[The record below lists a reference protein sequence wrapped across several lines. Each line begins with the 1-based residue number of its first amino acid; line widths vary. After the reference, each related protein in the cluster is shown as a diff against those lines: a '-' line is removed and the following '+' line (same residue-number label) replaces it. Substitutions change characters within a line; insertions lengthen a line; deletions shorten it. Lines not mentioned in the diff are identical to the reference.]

1 MIFKVMKIKDSFC
14 EIALNVFNA
23 LFKGCVVVVI
33 LFIVLTIW
41 AGYSMLYT
49 PRHYRVHKNKAFSS
63 MIQNKVL
70 DREYSCLSYLI
81 GQHHYGYRVDAAELH
96 KFKISTDDCSWSSLS
111 NKLHIANDVE
121 ENLCT
126 DGSLPWI
133 ISMSK
138 IISHS
143 GEKLISEYSFVYDR
157 ISDLYGENIETK
169 INISVYITKNL
180 EENLFLYV
188 YADGILFEHET
199 LDKMGVLEPFFYKSE

>member
-1 MIFKVMKIKDSFC
+1 MIFKVMKIKDCFC

-49 PRHYRVHKNKAFSS
+49 PTHYRVHKNEAFSS

-81 GQHHYGYRVDAAELH
+81 GQRNYGLDAAELH

-111 NKLHIANDVE
+111 NKLHIANEVE
-121 ENLCT
+121 KNLCT
-126 DGSLPWI
+126 DGSLPGI
-133 ISMSK
+133 ISISK
-138 IISHS
+138 RISHS

-157 ISDLYGENIETK
+157 ISDSYGKNIETK

-180 EENLFLYV
+180 KENLFLYV
-188 YADGILFEHET
+188 YADGILFKHET

>member
-1 MIFKVMKIKDSFC
+1 MIFKVMKIKDCFC

-41 AGYSMLYT
+41 ATYSMFYT
-49 PRHYRVHKNKAFSS
+49 PRHYRVHKNEAFSS

-81 GQHHYGYRVDAAELH
+81 GQRNYGLDAAELH

-111 NKLHIANDVE
+111 NKLHIANEVE
-121 ENLCT
+121 KNLCT
-126 DGSLPWI
+126 DGSLPGI
-133 ISMSK
+133 ISISK
-138 IISHS
+138 RISHS
-143 GEKLISEYSFVYDR
+143 GEKLISEYSFVYDDR
-157 ISDLYGENIETK
+157 ISDFYGENIEIK
-169 INISVYITKNL
+169 NNISVYITKNL